1 MERFLVT
8 HDYGMGALWWWVRA
22 SSAEAVVLACAGVE
36 VVTSEQVLSWAR
48 ALDAPLPEVDLDA
61 PHPNP
66 LSSFR
71 AARDAQ
77 RDRPGFGALAG
88 RDRVHLRM
96 DGDAGAVHLC
106 ELGPDGRR
114 LRQIEIAPSGEGMRS
129 GPDDWLFN
137 PPSDLYDPDLA
148 PLEIPADTFEA
159 AWRTAR

>member
-1 MERFLVT
+1 MERFLVS

-22 SSAEAVVLACAGVE
+22 PSAEDIVLACADVQ
-36 VVTSEQVLSWAR
+36 VVTSEEAWRWAR
-48 ALDAPLPEVDLDA
+48 AQDTPLPEVDLDA

-71 AARDAQ
+71 ATRDAQ

-88 RDRVHLRM
+88 RERVHLRAE
-96 DGDAGAVHLC
+96 GEEGVVQLA

-114 LRQIEIAPSGEGMRS
+114 LRQVEIGPSGKGVRT
-129 GPDDWLFN
+129 GPADWLFN

-148 PLEIPADTFEA
+148 PLEIPADTFES
-159 AWRTAR
+159 AWRAAR